1 MIRMIMITTKV
12 GGGLTGLI
20 CALVAAFLTKHT
32 SPAKLIP
39 CFIITITI
47 VIVIIAIMILIVSH
61 HLQPV
66 ILLTLAMLAY
76 VVATKAGWLVV
87 RIIRILMVVMMHEE
101 ERTVLR
107 IQRTFIL

>member
-87 RIIRILMVVMMHEE
+87 RIIRILMVVMMLEE
-101 ERTVLR
+101 ERTMLG
-107 IQRTFIL
+107 IKRT